1 MYEVCE
7 VTRTSNSTYGNIVEI
22 KTDLV
27 QQNLAERDANCVI
40 AMDTVRNK
48 I

>member
-1 MYEVCE
+1 MQQMCKCKGVYEVCE

-27 QQNLAERDANCVI
+27 
-40 AMDTVRNK
+40 
-48 I
+48 